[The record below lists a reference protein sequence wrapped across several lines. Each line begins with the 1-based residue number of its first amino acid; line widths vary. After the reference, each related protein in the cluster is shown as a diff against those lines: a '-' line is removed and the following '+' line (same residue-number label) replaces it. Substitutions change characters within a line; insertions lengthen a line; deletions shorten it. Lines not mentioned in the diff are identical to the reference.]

1 MLEVHGLD
9 GVQYLV
15 DVARRGLKYED
26 LLFSIHSWFQACA
39 AFKRLSGEGSMVD
52 DMNCCPQLLTPNRA
66 KRALGKP
73 CESWTYWMS
82 WRSCGKAGCL
92 VSI

>member
-1 MLEVHGLD
+1 MLEVHSLD

-15 DVARRGLKYED
+15 NVARRGLKYED

-52 DMNCCPQLLTPNRA
+52 DMNC
-66 KRALGKP
+66 
-73 CESWTYWMS
+73 
-82 WRSCGKAGCL
+82 
-92 VSI
+92 